1 MGPTGSWIIGSNPP
15 YFAIRNSW
23 TLAPASSLGRLE
35 DHTEPLLTLLPT
47 GAWPLAALAPATL
60 QGVHI
65 VLSAPSTRRSPKF
78 APLHAVCHRAPL
90 SVCHTH
96 CHHTSTHPPPLT
108 PASAP
113 PPPPQA
119 ELAPTLKGCHF
130 LSRFGPG
137 QCEHGNTKGLHHQG
151 QLLLGNRFDA
161 TWHIPVAMCLVN
173 PHMPGPNQLVTIVK
187 LER

>member
-90 SVCHTH
+90 SRRDDARSMRDIDGRTAKSWGAGKPARPALLGATARRPVETAGQRRRLAARRWVQRHAPALCLGAGAPVQTN
-96 CHHTSTHPPPLT
+96 TSTHN
-108 PASAP
+108 A
-113 PPPPQA
+113 
-119 ELAPTLKGCHF
+119 G
-130 LSRFGPG
+130 
-137 QCEHGNTKGLHHQG
+137 
-151 QLLLGNRFDA
+151 
-161 TWHIPVAMCLVN
+161 
-173 PHMPGPNQLVTIVK
+173 
-187 LER
+187 